1 MFGKLLK
8 HELKATAP
16 LMLLVNG
23 IAFLSSISL
32 WLPWVLLIRIP
43 IEEIAPIVEIT
54 PNIVSGLD
62 GMIGMIISILY
73 LAILVFGSL
82 ATVVLF
88 LSSINPILLF
98 PFYKRRFTRR
108 GYLTF
113 SLPVKASQ
121 DFFAALTVILFWNV
135 VAFLMLFLV
144 FALVSVSIGMGPSE
158 SWPYYSNL
166 FVLTPSKKLDADDW
180 FAILSVVSVFLY
192 RTVAGMTAVVIA
204 GNYFRRAKAVG
215 TVALYAALRL
225 PVMAFMFLTDL
236 GRSVQY
242 VPVADILAS
251 FGYEY
256 LFSGIT
262 NDLYPFYS
270 IILLALTITGC
281 ILSIHIIKKRL
292 NLE

>member
-43 IEEIAPIVEIT
+43 IEEITPIVEIT
-54 PNIVSGLD
+54 PNIVSDLV
-62 GMIGMIISILY
+62 GMIIILY
-73 LAILVFGSL
+73 LGILVFGSL
-82 ATVVLF
+82 ATVLF

-113 SLPVKASQ
+113 SLPVEASQ
-121 DFFAALTVILFWNV
+121 DFIAALTVILFWNV

-158 SWPYYSNL
+158 SWPYYTNL

-204 GNYFRRAKAVG
+204 GNYLRRAKAVG

-242 VPVADILAS
+242 APVADILAS